1 MHFDELNINSA
12 KMASKEEIDKIVKGI
27 GFKKQVIKLIV
38 FSILFLICIVC
49 FSDLKIAIDDPIAST
64 TMAFYISLVVVC
76 IVFIASIIFIVGA
89 LSKISKIRKINKGSL
104 YCVSGKTSKGSS
116 KIYYIKNDK
125 NTVDKKNIVR
135 IDYDI

>member
-1 MHFDELNINSA
+1 MHFDELNIDSA

-27 GFKKQVIKLIV
+27 GFKKQVINLIV
-38 FSILFLICIVC
+38 FSFLFLICIVC

-64 TMAFYISLVVVC
+64 TIAFYISLLVVC

-104 YCVSGKTSKGSS
+104 YCVSGNKGSS